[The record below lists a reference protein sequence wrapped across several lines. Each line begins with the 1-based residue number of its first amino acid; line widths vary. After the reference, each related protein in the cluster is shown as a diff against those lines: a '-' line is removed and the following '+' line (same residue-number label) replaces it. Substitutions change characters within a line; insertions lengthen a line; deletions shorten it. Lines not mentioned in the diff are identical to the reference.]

1 MEKKDIEKINILAQT
16 GVPFLFI
23 INFKGDSVIV
33 KKLSDINSERI
44 LYSVNKYDNYLTD
57 IKRNKNIW
65 FNKYP
70 VSYAEYSKAFTIVHN
85 HLSQGN
91 SYLTNLTF
99 ETPVKTNLSLKE
111 IFLLSNA
118 PYKLLYNNEFV
129 VFSPE
134 IFIKVEDRKIMSF
147 PMKGTIDANIP
158 NAGDIILNNK
168 KETAEHATIVDLIRN
183 DLSIIAKD
191 VSVDKYRYIDTINTN
206 QGKILQVSSQ
216 ISGVLNKDYR
226 KCLGNIIDK
235 LLPAG
240 SISGAP
246 KQKTMEIISEAEN
259 YDRGFYTGI
268 FGIFDG
274 ENLDSAVMIRF
285 IENREEQLFF
295 KSGGGITVNSNPQE
309 EYYEMIQKIYLPFS
323 N

>member
-1 MEKKDIEKINILAQT
+1 MEKKDIKKINILAQS
-16 GVPFLFI
+16 GIPFLFI

-33 KKLSDINSERI
+33 KKLSDINPERI

-57 IKRNKNIW
+57 IKINKNIW

-70 VSYAEYSKAFTIVHN
+70 VSYTEYNKAFTIVHN

-118 PYKLLYNNEFV
+118 PYKLLYDNEFV